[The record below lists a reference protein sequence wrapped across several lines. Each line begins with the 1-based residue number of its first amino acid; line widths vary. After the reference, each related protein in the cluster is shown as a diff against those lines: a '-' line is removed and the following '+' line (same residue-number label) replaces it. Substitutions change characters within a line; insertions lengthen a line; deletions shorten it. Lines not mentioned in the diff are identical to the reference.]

1 MIPCSSGP
9 GQAVRRTASLPLA
22 YARPSTSFVPRY
34 LQVVDARVKPGHDE
48 RRDFPDVASVKPGT
62 IFYLPVGA
70 LWMSAMVP

>member
-1 MIPCSSGP
+1 MP
-9 GQAVRRTASLPLA
+9 GHPRPFLQAVK
-22 YARPSTSFVPRY
+22 
-34 LQVVDARVKPGHDE
+34 QDVDARVKPGHDE